1 MKSDYPRLVISAD
14 LRRKMVEFAREFRK
28 EPTHSEEIL
37 WEALRAKKLDG
48 IKFRRQQP
56 VGPFVVDF
64 YASTL
69 RLVVEIDGP
78 IHEYQQEADRARQ
91 EILEQL
97 GLKIV
102 RLSAGEVEHSLPTAL
117 AKIRA
122 SLPNSPSP
130 LVGEGVG
137 GEGCSRGEG

>member
-1 MKSDYPRLVISAD
+1 MKPDYPRLVISAD
-14 LRRKMVEFAREFRK
+14 LRLKMVEVAREFRK
-28 EPTHSEEIL
+28 EPTRGEEIL
-37 WEALRAKKLDG
+37 WEALRAKKVDG
-48 IKFRRQQP
+48 VKFRRQQP

-64 YASTL
+64 YAPTL
-69 RLVVEIDGP
+69 RLVIEIDGP
-78 IHEYQQEADRARQ
+78 VHEYQQEADRARQ

-122 SLPNSPSP
+122 SFPDSPSP
-130 LVGEGVG
+130 LVGEGAG
-137 GEGCSRGEG
+137 G